1 MLHKSLPFSIL
12 FFLAATFASWAQSAD
27 KTEEWRNLSISQV
40 NRENSVTTG
49 IPFANETQA
58 KQPAQPE
65 NSPYYFSLN
74 GTWKFHWV
82 ADPKNRP
89 EDFYKTTYDVNSW
102 DNINVPS
109 VWQLEGV
116 RQNKAWD
123 KPLYVNITF
132 PFGKKWPDVTEGGRS
147 SDWSYY
153 SMPNPVGSYRREFTL
168 PAGWDSRD
176 VFLRFNGTG
185 AGTYVWINGEKVGY
199 TEDSCL
205 PAEFN
210 ITPYIKTG
218 QNTIA
223 AEVYCFSDGSY
234 VEDQDTW
241 RFSGIHRDVFIWSA
255 PKTQIR
261 DFFFR
266 TTFDGSYVNATAS
279 LDIQLTGN
287 ALGASSSL
295 LVKIMDGDN
304 IVAQQTVTNPS
315 VGSTINLSIPVNNP
329 KKWTAETPNLYDL
342 VLSLNNGTEVIDI
355 RGQKVGFK
363 EVKLAKNGEFL
374 VNGNPILIKGVNRHD
389 SSPLTGKTVSKADM
403 ETDIKLM
410 KSLNINA
417 VRTSHYPNNPYF
429 YDLCDQYGL
438 YVLAEA
444 NVECHDNWDLSG
456 ESRFRHV
463 FVERGENMVKTFRN
477 HPSITIW
484 SLGNEAGWGNNL
496 DDEAKAIK
504 ALDPTRPTHYEGASH
519 FCDISSTMYYGPQ
532 DMHNIGAERLQKFN
546 SGETVKPHVQCEA
559 NYARGNSMS
568 NLREYY
574 DAYEKYPAMMGQ
586 FIWDW
591 ADKVIEIPIP
601 SSTGNYYAYGGDFG
615 DKPNDGTVC
624 ANGIV
629 FADRSL
635 SSKALEAKKVYQ
647 PVDFKLSEDK
657 KKFQVI
663 NKRDHIPVQ
672 DLAISYDILEDGK
685 VISTKS
691 IATPSLNPHQ
701 LSAEIAIDG
710 LPGTLTEGAEYFVRF
725 HVTQKGNTLW
735 EMAGYEVAT
744 EQFQIA
750 ASPKAVYAS
759 TATETVSVTEDAQKI
774 VVSNSNF
781 NIEFSKTLGTLAKY
795 TYKGSNVITEP
806 LTFNAFRPGTDA
818 EYWDTDAWNNMGL
831 SNLSP
836 NAGTWQVTEN
846 SAEKAVNL
854 SIKNIYEGK
863 GGMSFTITTLFKVL
877 NSGAVLVSNLID
889 PSLKQVMLPR
899 MGFMLEMPSAFENM
913 TWFGRGPWENYPDRK
928 EAMLP
933 GVYQSTVTEQW
944 TDYVSPQ
951 EMCSKQDVR
960 WLALS
965 DNTGKGLIFIASDT
979 MAATAGHYRPTDF
992 FTNPANP
999 RPDQRIT
1006 HPYKFQLRQNTVV
1019 YLDRYMRGLGAALGG
1034 PVLAQYELRSQTS
1047 TFSFMI
1053 LPFDGISN
1061 VDQLSQT
1068 ARVENPICAPV
1079 VIERD
1084 KDGKVTLSTATTNAT
1099 IYYSINNGGFQVYT
1113 TPFNFLSGGHIAAY
1127 CQASAQEKS
1136 ITTEA
1141 TYGFFTDKS
1150 AWTIYSV
1157 SSQGDGS
1164 HERATNAIDG
1174 NPSTYWHTKWGD
1186 GEPDYPH
1193 EIIVDMN
1200 QYYRVET
1207 FVYTGRLDMEN
1218 GRAKDYEIYFS
1229 NNPEVWGSPAAR
1241 GQFANTGSPQ
1251 SVTISSRPL
1260 ARYFKLLVRK
1270 EVSDRKWASAGELD
1284 IEASDIQSNPDIVPV
1299 QTIFNNNKYYIQHVA
1314 SGLYLQRIPVVG
1326 SEGHGDFYINP
1337 LQLNDEKFVFTFREV
1352 PGFKSIYRFENT
1364 GKYIISDGAPWKMI
1378 WDTNS
1383 EHPER
1388 ERIQV
1393 ESNADG
1399 TFTIR
1404 GQWRWDANEKYINLD
1419 TQTNNSFFYCDKAT
1433 GAVWRVVP
1441 EGTTTIA
1448 PTNKEK
1454 AITFYPNPASDH
1466 LTFNTPEKALLMIY
1480 DLSGHLMGQYDLK
1493 QGDTTISVV
1502 NYPSGE
1508 YLFEIRLENGYENGK
1523 WLKK

>member
-1 MLHKSLPFSIL
+1 MLQKSLSFSIL

-58 KQPAQPE
+58 KQSALPE

-82 ADPKNRP
+82 ADPQNRP
-89 EDFYKTTYDVNSW
+89 VNFYQPSYNVGSW
-102 DNINVPS
+102 DDINVPS
-109 VWQLEGV
+109 VWQIEGV
-116 RQNKAWD
+116 RKNKAWD
-123 KPLYVNITF
+123 KPLYVNITY
-132 PFGKKWPDVTEGGRS
+132 PFGKKWPDVTEGERY

-153 SMPNPVGSYRREFTL
+153 SMPNPVGSYRRDFTL

-266 TTFDGSYVNATAS
+266 TTFDESYTNATAL
-279 LDIQLTGN
+279 LDVQLSGEP
-287 ALGASSSL
+287 LGMEVL
-295 LVKIMDGDN
+295 LVKIMDGDQV
-304 IVAQQTVTNPS
+304 VAQQTVTNPS
-315 VGSTINLSIPVNNP
+315 TTNIINLQIPVDNP
-329 KKWTAETPNLYDL
+329 KKWTAETPYLYDL
-342 VLSLNNGTEVIDI
+342 VLSLQGSAIIDI
-355 RGQKVGFK
+355 RGAKVGFK
-363 EVKLAKNGEFL
+363 EVKLAKNGAFL

-389 SSPLTGKTVSKADM
+389 SSPLTGRTVSKADM

-410 KSLNINA
+410 KQLNINA

-438 YVLAEA
+438 YVLAET
-444 NVECHDNWDLSG
+444 NIECHDDWSLSG
-456 ESRFRHV
+456 EARFRHV
-463 FVERGENMVKTFRN
+463 FVERAENMVKTFRN

-484 SLGNEAGWGNNL
+484 SLGNEAGSGINL
-496 DDEAKAIK
+496 DYEAKAIK
-504 ALDPTRPTHYEGASH
+504 ALDNTRPTHYEGASQY
-519 FCDISSTMYYGPQ
+519 CDISSTMYYSQQ
-532 DMHNIGAERLQKFN
+532 DMHNMGKERLQQFN
-546 SGETVKPHVQCEA
+546 NGQTVKPHVQCEA
-559 NYARGNSMS
+559 NYARGNSMAS
-568 NLREYY
+568 LREYY
-574 DAYEKYPAMMGQ
+574 DAYEIYPSLMGQ

-601 SSTGNYYAYGGDFG
+601 DGTGNYYAYGGDFG

-635 SSKALEAKKVYQ
+635 SSKALEVKKVYQ
-647 PVDFKLSEDK
+647 PLDFKLSNDK
-657 KKFQVI
+657 KKVQII
-663 NKRDHIPVQ
+663 NRRDHISVD
-672 DLAISYDILEDGK
+672 DLSITYDIMEDGK

-701 LSAEIAIDG
+701 LSAEITIDG

-725 HVTQKGNTLW
+725 HVTQKANTLW
-735 EMAGYEVAT
+735 GTAGYEVAT

-750 ASPKAVYAS
+750 ASPKAVYVS
-759 TATETVSVTEDAQKI
+759 TATETVSVTEDAQKF

-795 TYKGSNVITEP
+795 TYKGSDVITEP
-806 LTFNAFRPGTDA
+806 VALNTFRPATDSNDQWQA
-818 EYWDTDAWNNMGL
+818 SNWNNL
-831 SNLSP
+831 NNLTVK
-836 NAGTWQVTEN
+836 AGAWQVSEN
-846 SAEKAVNL
+846 SAEKSVVL
-854 SIKNIYEGK
+854 SIENTYKGK
-863 GGMSFTITTLFKVL
+863 SNVSFTVTTLFKVL

-889 PSLKQVMLPR
+889 PAQKQMVLPR
-899 MGFMLEMPSAFENM
+899 MGFMLEMPAAFENM

-928 EAMLP
+928 EGMLP

-944 TDYVSPQ
+944 TDYIYPQ
-951 EMCSKQDVR
+951 EMGSKQDVR

-965 DNTGKGLIFIASDT
+965 NTAGKGLIFIASDT
-979 MAATAGHYRPTDF
+979 MAVTAGHYRPTDF
-992 FTNPANP
+992 FINPTGT
-999 RPDQRIT
+999 QRIA
-1006 HPYKFQLRQNTVV
+1006 HPYQIPLRSNTVV
-1019 YLDRYMRGLGAALGG
+1019 YLDRYQRGVGAALGPG
-1034 PVLAQYELRSQTS
+1034 PLEPFELRAQT
-1047 TFSFMI
+1047 TIFSFMI

-1061 VDQLSQT
+1061 VEQLSQT

-1079 VIERD
+1079 KIERSNR
-1084 KDGKVTLSTATTNAT
+1084 DGKITLSTNTTGAT
-1099 IYYSINNGGFQVYT
+1099 IYYSINGGQYQAYT
-1113 TPFNFLSGGHIAAY
+1113 VPFNFGDGGHLTTY
-1127 CQASAQEKS
+1127 CLANNKEKS

-1141 TYGFFTDKS
+1141 TYGLFIDKS

-1157 SSQGDGS
+1157 SSQGSDNNL
-1164 HERATNAIDG
+1164 ERALNAID
-1174 NPSTYWHTKWGD
+1174 NDPATYWHSEWRGSL
-1186 GEPDYPH
+1186 DYPY
-1193 EIIVDMN
+1193 EIIVDMK
-1200 QYYRVET
+1200 QYYKVEA

-1218 GRAKDYEIYFS
+1218 GHIKDYEIYFS

-1241 GQFANTGSPQ
+1241 GQFANNSMPQ
-1251 SVTISSRPL
+1251 SITISSKPL
-1260 ARYFKLLVRK
+1260 ARYFKLIARS
-1270 EVSDRKWASAGELD
+1270 EVSGRKWASAGELG
-1284 IEASDIQSNPDIVPV
+1284 IEASDVLKEAEAPKQAIVV
-1299 QTIFNNNKYYIQHVA
+1299 DKTYYIQHVA
-1314 SGLYLQRIPVVG
+1314 SGLYLQRAPVTGVDAN
-1326 SEGHGDFYINP
+1326 GDFYINP
-1337 LQLNDEKFVFTFREV
+1337 LQENDNNFSFIFREV
-1352 PGFKSIYRFENT
+1352 SGFKSIYKIENA
-1364 GKYIISDGAPWKMI
+1364 GKYIFTDSGNRLCKWGVASLSYPG
-1378 WDTNS
+1378 
-1383 EHPER
+1383 R

-1399 TFTIR
+1399 SFTMR
-1404 GQWRWDANEKYINLD
+1404 GQWRWQNTSSLYFNLS
-1419 TQTNNSFFYCDKAT
+1419 TVTPGSFIFSDKAT
-1433 GAVWRVVP
+1433 GCIWKVVEP
-1441 EGTTTIA
+1441 GQASIL
-1448 PTNKEK
+1448 TNKEK
-1454 AITFYPNPASDH
+1454 TITFYPNPASDH
-1466 LTFNTPEKALLMIY
+1466 LTFYAPEETVLLIY
-1480 DLSGHLMGQYDLK
+1480 DLSGRLMGQYTMK
-1493 QGDTTISVV
+1493 QGDNAISVV
-1502 NYPSGE
+1502 NYPTGE
-1508 YLFEIRLENGYENGK
+1508 YLFEMRLANGYETGK
-1523 WLKK
+1523 WMKK